1 MKPAASLLS
10 ILAMAMVLSGVRAE
24 AAPRVAVA
32 KYVKGEVRKVSPP
45 EADAEGAGKPLNQ
58 SDLVESGSRIVAG
71 QEGKAVIR
79 LLPDNAFMDVRP
91 KTSFKLRRVKS
102 KGKRIRRVH
111 LDVGEVVF
119 GLRKKSE
126 QVQCETVNTSA
137 TADKA
142 RFSCRA
148 EDASALGPDRDATG
162 GSIAVII
169 VQDGEVTVYNRP
181 KNLSAVARTGQK
193 AVSDLNG
200 IKITDATDA
209 ELEQVGFRQN
219 TLEVDFLNPQTDEF
233 TTLEIEYETSF

>member
-1 MKPAASLLS
+1 MKPFASLRRVLP
-10 ILAMAMVLSGVRAE
+10 LALVLLAAGSE

-32 KYVKGEVRKVSPP
+32 KYVKGEVRMAAPP
-45 EADAEGAGKPLNQ
+45 RADAEGEGAPLKQ
-58 SDLVESGSRIVAG
+58 SDLVESGARIVAG

-91 KTSFKLRRVKS
+91 KTAFKLRRVKS
-102 KGKRIRRVH
+102 RGKRVRRVH
-111 LDVGEVVF
+111 LDAGEVVF

-126 QVQCETVNTSA
+126 QVQCETVNTTA

-148 EDASALGPDRDATG
+148 EDASALGPGRDASG
-162 GSIAVII
+162 GAIAVVI

-219 TLEVDFLNPQTDEF
+219 TLEVDFINPQTDEF